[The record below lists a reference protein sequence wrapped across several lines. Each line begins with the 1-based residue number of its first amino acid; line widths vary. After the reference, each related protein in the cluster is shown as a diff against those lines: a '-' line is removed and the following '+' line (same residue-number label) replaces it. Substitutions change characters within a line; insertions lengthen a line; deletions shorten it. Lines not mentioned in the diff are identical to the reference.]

1 MALSQIQC
9 LDDNNVN
16 PRMHQSKAE
25 FFYCEDQ
32 RLALEALIQ
41 DGREAYFKYLEAR
54 DVGNFLSEQE
64 LETVVRAVEPYNPG
78 SDIFQ
83 HDAEYNEPALSLH
96 YWPDMSDTSIP
107 QMDMGWPDSD
117 AYRGVTRATVYV
129 QPPVN
134 GEAHIKEVVRRM
146 IANAQKHLR
155 VRRIGGAAF
164 HTRTSTMV
172 RGRMGHRFMFI
183 DGDKAVSGSYS
194 FTWMASRLDRNLITV
209 VTGQAVETFDQL
221 FCYLYMSSSS
231 VDLRQV
237 AKEPEPEPEPEPVS
251 QLAIVTPPSAEIARK
266 LYSPLYT
273 LVAES
278 IASTKESQEIKKEQK
293 MRAIK
298 EAINEVPPL
307 HPGLA
312 NLKKVHLI
320 SYLPTWPEPD
330 PSSDIIGFINIR
342 NSSKPIQASMQRSE
356 MFEISHAIRFSSPLT
371 VPTETLP
378 EVTKPRQFTAKYEEM
393 KIPQTTQEKT
403 KAAEPVVERPQPT
416 HPNPGLN
423 TDIKTKADE
432 PDLDKGESLNTGK
445 HIEEHTQTKAVLP
458 HTDSHTQTVHM
469 QPQSSSE
476 IAPCSLAAAVHS
488 QFVSS
493 TSVSENNHLPITTA
507 SMTSDP
513 CAALLTSSSTSCL
526 SPPFTSSSTTPLRP
540 LSSASESSSVLT
552 PPIPKPRTVH
562 LVTKDGSDG
571 LDLSEIS
578 LFKKPENLAN
588 TVAHSELKTVEQI
601 PVEKEPD
608 IVQKNSGSTTGA
620 HKDGEN
626 TGNFRETEQQK
637 QSETSSEANVEETV
651 GLNNDREETQMVAG
665 TELQTQ
671 SDVLIPGAPKAD
683 SVNIQEIIPR
693 EDEPKTLMST
703 DCNITPKKSETD
715 CVSTA
720 QPETEATTQT
730 LTGCELAEVPNEKC
744 ENVTKCESYHAKAN
758 EPQIISYCELNPLD
772 VGVLEIVDS
781 LKAPTDSPVSTTH
794 NPHVSEDSTDSRSA
808 VDIYQHCNPSVTSEP
823 CADSTPNTANN
834 NKEGIIQETQ
844 QTHKVR
850 EGTHTPE
857 KPLRLHLS
865 DTSVLDFRSQ
875 IPARESPSF
884 TALVRT
890 PTPDELLPSTSTSD
904 SQTNTPDLQ
913 PYTPD
918 SQTPTHDVNV
928 GYVSQREDVTPSA
941 LEEFY
946 ECSDSPICD
955 PVFDQVTFPSHGTI
969 EDPVNTAHGHG
980 TIEDPVN
987 TAQTN
992 TNTTVTSPVSI
1003 NYDACASTS
1012 GSTDRDTSSSETQS
1026 LSGPARVSP
1035 SSSISEKKEKT
1046 REEEE
1051 NANEEKGRKQDE
1063 KENLAER
1070 SNRTE
1075 QDSQVTER
1083 RGSEEA
1089 KKTANCLKQGKQSTE
1104 TIVKKKENRPH
1115 PALSKSAEALIDRD
1129 LYAIKSFNEGRKP
1142 KRWPT
1147 CYLQPEKV
1155 SSEGEGSDKVTVGPS
1170 SMERKDRHQS
1180 SREAEDQKSLTS
1192 HGQQEQDA
1200 GSSSSPG
1207 LPKPLSDTQALGHCT
1222 RESHI
1227 LNQAESKVL
1236 QSSLQTVDET
1246 SSPGRPPS
1254 RPPPPMA
1261 DALKQSNVSH
1271 SRQSPLSQHPPATQ
1285 GRTQNQHPQPKP
1297 HASSNMQQLDPLPQ
1311 NQTVSVQ
1318 EAQEERKVSFGLTFR
1333 KLYSLKSLKDK
1344 MKLPAQSKRS
1354 STSSPAKKHKST
1366 S

>member
-9 LDDNNVN
+9 LDECNVN
-16 PRMHQSKAE
+16 PRMHESKPD

-54 DVGNFLSEQE
+54 DVRNFLSEQE

-83 HDAEYNEPALSLH
+83 DGAGYNELPLSLH

-107 QMDMGWPDSD
+107 QMDMGWPDIDS
-117 AYRGVTRATVYV
+117 YRGVTRATVYV

-134 GEAHIKEVVRRM
+134 GQAHIKEVVRRM
-146 IANAQKHLR
+146 ITNAQKHLR
-155 VRRIGGAAF
+155 VRRIGGTEF
-164 HTRTSTMV
+164 HTRTSTKV

-194 FTWMASRLDRNLITV
+194 FTWMSSRLDRNLITV
-209 VTGQAVETFDQL
+209 VTGQAVETFDHL

-237 AKEPEPEPEPEPVS
+237 ATEPEPEPEPEPIS
-251 QLAIVTPPSAEIARK
+251 QRAIVSPPPSEIARK
-266 LYSPLYT
+266 LYSPLYN
-273 LVAES
+273 LVAEGA
-278 IASTKESQEIKKEQK
+278 ASTKESEQFRKEQK
-293 MRAIK
+293 RAVK
-298 EAINEVPPL
+298 EAINEVPPI
-307 HPGLA
+307 HPGLV
-312 NLKKVHLI
+312 NLEKAYLI

-342 NSSKPIQASMQRSE
+342 DANKPIQVSMQRSE
-356 MFEISHAIRFSSPLT
+356 MFEVSHAIRFSSPLT
-371 VPTETLP
+371 MPEETLP

-393 KIPQTTQEKT
+393 KKPQTTQEKT
-403 KAAEPVVERPQPT
+403 KAAEPVVKTTQ
-416 HPNPGLN
+416 PNPGLN
-423 TDIKTKADE
+423 TEIKTKAEE
-432 PDLDKGESLNTGK
+432 PDFDKGESLNTGR

-458 HTDSHTQTVHM
+458 HTDSHTQAVRM

-476 IAPCSLAAAVHS
+476 IAPSFLAAAVHS

-493 TSVSENNHLPITTA
+493 TSVSENYHLPITPA
-507 SMTSDP
+507 SLP

-526 SPPFTSSSTTPLRP
+526 SPPFTASSTTPVRP
-540 LSSASESSSVLT
+540 LSSASESSSIST

-562 LVTKDGSDG
+562 LVTKDSSDG
-571 LDLSEIS
+571 LDLAKIS
-578 LFKKPENLAN
+578 LVMKPENLAN
-588 TVAHSELKTVEQI
+588 TVAHIELEKVEQI
-601 PVEKEPD
+601 PAEKEPET
-608 IVQKNSGSTTGA
+608 VQKNSGSTTGA
-620 HKDGEN
+620 HKDDEN
-626 TGNFRETEQQK
+626 TENPRETEQQK
-637 QSETSSEANVEETV
+637 QSETSSEAKVDEAV
-651 GLNNDREETQMVAG
+651 GLNNDGAETQMVAG
-665 TELQTQ
+665 TKLQTQ
-671 SDVLIPGAPKAD
+671 SEVLITGAPKAD

-693 EDEPKTLMST
+693 EDEPKTLMSI
-703 DCNITPKKSETD
+703 DCNITPTKSETD
-715 CVSTA
+715 CVATA
-720 QPETEATTQT
+720 QPETEATTES
-730 LTGCELAEVPNEKC
+730 LTGCELAQVPNEKC
-744 ENVTKCESYHAKAN
+744 ENVTQCESYLAKAN
-758 EPQIISYCELNPLD
+758 EPQIIPYCELNPLD

-794 NPHVSEDSTDSRSA
+794 DPHVSEDSTDSRSA
-808 VDIYQHCNPSVTSEP
+808 VDIRQCCNPSVTSEP
-823 CADSTPNTANN
+823 DADSTPNTSDNN
-834 NKEGIIQETQ
+834 TEGISQETQ
-844 QTHKVR
+844 QIPKVR

-857 KPLRLHLS
+857 KPLRIHLS

-875 IPARESPSF
+875 IPASESPSF
-884 TALVRT
+884 TALVST
-890 PTPDELLPSTSTSD
+890 PTPDGLPPSTPTSD
-904 SQTNTPDLQ
+904 SQTNSPDSQ

-918 SQTPTHDVNV
+918 SQTTTHDVNV
-928 GYVSQREDVTPSA
+928 VSQREDVTPST

-955 PVFDQVTFPSHGTI
+955 PVFDQVAFPSHGTI
-969 EDPVNTAHGHG
+969 EDPVNS
-980 TIEDPVN
+980 
-987 TAQTN
+987 AQTN
-992 TNTTVTSPVSI
+992 TNTTVTSPGSI
-1003 NYDACASTS
+1003 SHNACGSTS
-1012 GSTDRDTSSSETQS
+1012 GSTDRNTSSSETQS
-1026 LSGPARVSP
+1026 LSGSAGVSPP

-1051 NANEEKGRKQDE
+1051 NANEENGRKQDE
-1063 KENLAER
+1063 KETLSER

-1075 QDSQVTER
+1075 QDSRMTER

-1089 KKTANCLKQGKQSTE
+1089 KKTANCLKQGRESTE
-1104 TIVKKKENRPH
+1104 TVVTENENRPH
-1115 PALSKSAEALIDRD
+1115 PALTKSVETLNDRD
-1129 LYAIKSFNEGRKP
+1129 LYARKSFNEGRKP

-1147 CYLQPEKV
+1147 CYLQPHKV
-1155 SSEGEGSDKVTVGPS
+1155 SSEGEGSDKAAVGPS
-1170 SMERKDRHQS
+1170 SMERKDKHQP
-1180 SREAEDQKSLTS
+1180 SRETEDQKPLTP
-1192 HGQQEQDA
+1192 HGQHQQDA
-1200 GSSSSPG
+1200 GISSSPG
-1207 LPKPLSDTQALGHCT
+1207 SAPRPLSDSQALGRCP
-1222 RESHI
+1222 RSSHL

-1236 QSSLQTVDET
+1236 QSSLQTADET

-1261 DALKQSNVSH
+1261 AAPKQSKVCH

-1285 GRTQNQHPQPKP
+1285 GRTQNQHPHPKP

-1318 EAQEERKVSFGLTFR
+1318 DEQEERKVSFGFTFK

-1354 STSSPAKKHKST
+1354 STSSPAKKRKST